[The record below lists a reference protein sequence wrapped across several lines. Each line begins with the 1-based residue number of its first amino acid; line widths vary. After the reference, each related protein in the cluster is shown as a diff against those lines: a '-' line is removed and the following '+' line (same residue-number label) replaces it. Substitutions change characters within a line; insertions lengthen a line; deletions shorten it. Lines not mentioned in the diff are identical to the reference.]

1 MSYKYFYLISLSR
14 FEYWKVDLNIGIF
27 FTHDYSLKSWYETGT
42 LDKELK
48 IYRNLSKEYK
58 VNFVFYTYG
67 DSEDIKILPN
77 ETGMKVFPIYDK
89 FKRHNNKYVR
99 LLFTFFL
106 PFRIKKYTQ
115 DIDIIQQHQLA
126 GVWVSLIIKLLNK
139 KPLYIR
145 TGYDTYQFSLKE
157 NKPFLLIL
165 FYKFMTYCSLKYS
178 DVYSV
183 TSNSDIKF
191 LEQNFITKPKKL
203 VLRPNW
209 VDGNKTSTSDR
220 FSNKI
225 LSVGRLEKQ
234 KNYELLI
241 KELKNTKG
249 TLVLDIVGEGSL
261 LESLQKLADENS
273 VEVNFLGVVNN
284 ENLMSMYQHY
294 KFYISTSEFEGN
306 PKTILEAMV
315 SGCVVIASEIPNHV
329 ELIDDGVNGFLFDLR
344 SPNLQS
350 LLQSIKDN
358 VLIENI
364 SNKAVESIKS
374 SHSINKISADYVNDY
389 KALI

>member
-1 MSYKYFYLISLSR
+1 M
-14 FEYWKVDLNIGIF
+14 NIGIF

-106 PFRIKKYTQ
+106 PFRIKKYTE
-115 DIDIIQQHQLA
+115 DLDIIQQHQLA
-126 GVWVSLIIKLLNK
+126 GVWVSLIIKLLIK
-139 KPLYIR
+139 KPLYMR

-191 LEQNFITKPKKL
+191 LEQNFKTKPKKL

-209 VDGNKTSTSDR
+209 VDDNKTSTSDR
-220 FSNKI
+220 FSYKI

-234 KNYELLI
+234 KNIIGAIKAFEKVQKKWSNLKYIIIGSGSEELKIKNYI
-241 KELKNTKG
+241 KEKNLQKKIILKGYINPQRELKYSKI
-249 TLVLDIVGEGSL
+249 LILNSLYEGQPNIL
-261 LESLQKLADENS
+261 LESINY
-273 VEVNFLGVVNN
+273 
-284 ENLMSMYQHY
+284 NLPI
-294 KFYISTSEFEGN
+294 ISTKCLSGPDE
-306 PKTILEAMV
+306 ILMNGKYGELVPVDNYEALSKKIDFV
-315 SGCVVIASEIPNHV
+315 LKNYNRAITKSKKGIPSLSRFN
-329 ELIDDGVNGFLFDLR
+329 LINQCKKYKSFLENVNY
-344 SPNLQS
+344 
-350 LLQSIKDN
+350 
-358 VLIENI
+358 E
-364 SNKAVESIKS
+364 
-374 SHSINKISADYVNDY
+374 
-389 KALI
+389 

>member
-1 MSYKYFYLISLSR
+1 M
-14 FEYWKVDLNIGIF
+14 NIGIF
-27 FTHDYSLKSWYETGT
+27 FTHDYSLKSWHETGT

-48 IYRNLSKEYK
+48 IYRNLSNKHN

-89 FKRHNNKYVR
+89 FKRYNNKYLR
-99 LLFTFFL
+99 LLLTFFL
-106 PFRIKKYTQ
+106 PFRIKKYTK

-126 GVWVSLIIKLLNK
+126 GVWVSLMIKFLNK
-139 KPLYIR
+139 KPFFIR
-145 TGYDTYQFSLKE
+145 TGYDTYQFSLNE
-157 NKPFLLIL
+157 NKPYLLIL

-191 LEQNFITKPKKL
+191 LEQNFKTKPKKL

-209 VDGNKTSTSDR
+209 VDDNKTSTSDR

-249 TLVLDIVGEGSL
+249 TLILDIVGEGSL
-261 LESLQKLADENS
+261 LKDLQKLADKNS
-273 VEVNFLGVVNN
+273 VEVNFLGIVNN
-284 ENLMSMYQHY
+284 ENLMLMYQKY
-294 KFYISTSEFEGN
+294 NYYISTSGFEGN

-315 SGCVVIASEIPNHV
+315 SGCIVVASDIPNHA
-329 ELIDDGVNGFLFDLR
+329 ELIENGLNGFLFDLKN
-344 SPNLQS
+344 PNLQELLKS
-350 LLQSIKDN
+350 LKSNSLIK
-358 VLIENI
+358 NI
-364 SNKAVESIKS
+364 SNQAAETIKS
-374 SHSINKISADYVNDY
+374 SHSINKISADYMNDY
-389 KALI
+389 KTLI

>member
-1 MSYKYFYLISLSR
+1 M
-14 FEYWKVDLNIGIF
+14 NIGIF

-106 PFRIKKYTQ
+106 PFRIKKYTE

-191 LEQNFITKPKKL
+191 LEQNFKTKPKKL

-209 VDGNKTSTSDR
+209 VDDNKTSTSDR

-241 KELKNTKG
+241 KEFKNTKG
-249 TLVLDIVGEGSL
+249 TLVLDIVGDGSL

-273 VEVNFLGVVNN
+273 VQVNFLGVVNN
-284 ENLMSMYQHY
+284 ENLMSMYQQY

-315 SGCVVIASEIPNHV
+315 SGCVVIASEIPNHA
-329 ELIDDGVNGFLFDLR
+329 ELIDDGVNGFLFDLS
-344 SPNLQS
+344 SPNLHN
-350 LLQSIKDN
+350 LFK
-358 VLIENI
+358 
-364 SNKAVESIKS
+364 SIKS
-374 SHSINKISADYVNDY
+374 NVLTEKISNQATETIKRTHSINKISEDYMNDY
-389 KALI
+389 KTLI

>member
-1 MSYKYFYLISLSR
+1 
-14 FEYWKVDLNIGIF
+14 
-27 FTHDYSLKSWYETGT
+27 
-42 LDKELK
+42 
-48 IYRNLSKEYK
+48 
-58 VNFVFYTYG
+58 
-67 DSEDIKILPN
+67 
-77 ETGMKVFPIYDK
+77 
-89 FKRHNNKYVR
+89 
-99 LLFTFFL
+99 
-106 PFRIKKYTQ
+106 
-115 DIDIIQQHQLA
+115 
-126 GVWVSLIIKLLNK
+126 
-139 KPLYIR
+139 
-145 TGYDTYQFSLKE
+145 
-157 NKPFLLIL
+157 
-165 FYKFMTYCSLKYS
+165 MTYCSLKYS

-191 LEQNFITKPKKL
+191 LEQNFKTKPKKL

-209 VDGNKTSTSDR
+209 VDDNKTSTSDR

-315 SGCVVIASEIPNHV
+315 SGCVVIASEIPNHA
-329 ELIDDGVNGFLFDLR
+329 ELIDDGVNGFLFDLS

-374 SHSINKISADYVNDY
+374 SHSINKISADYANDY
-389 KALI
+389 RALI

>member
-1 MSYKYFYLISLSR
+1 M
-14 FEYWKVDLNIGIF
+14 NIGIF

-77 ETGMKVFPIYDK
+77 ETGMNVFPIYDK
-89 FKRHNNKYVR
+89 FKRYNNKYVR

-115 DIDIIQQHQLA
+115 DIDIIQQHQLS
-126 GVWVSLIIKLLNK
+126 GVWVSLIIKLLIK

-261 LESLQKLADENS
+261 LESLQKLADENF